1 MTSFI
6 AAVYD
11 LRMSQLASTIDVAGI
26 RAGFPSIDGDRVFLD
41 NPGGTQVHRSVYDA
55 VESYYRESNAN
66 LGGPFVTSKA
76 SDRILEEA
84 RAEAAAFLGAASGS
98 EIVFGA
104 NMTTVT
110 MHASRILCR
119 GLGPGDEILV
129 TGLDHDANV
138 APWMLAA
145 SDRGVTI
152 RQAGIDTESCLVDV
166 DDFASKLSG
175 RTRVAA
181 FGWASNGAGTINDV
195 ARLAA
200 LCREAGALSY
210 IDAVH
215 YAPHGAIDVSA
226 IGCDFLV
233 CSAYKFFGPHVGILY
248 GRSALLE
255 QHRPYKVRPAPDEPP
270 HSWETGTINLEGIAG
285 TAAAI
290 AYLRG
295 LGIDRVA
302 AYERELSARLLE
314 GLEGIAGVTVYG
326 TRDLDRRCP
335 TYAFN
340 VAGKHPAAVS
350 AALADRNIFVWDGN
364 YYALEL
370 MQRLGIDDSGGAV
383 RVGAVHYNTI
393 EEIDAFLEGVAS
405 LAG

>member
-55 VESYYRESNAN
+55 VESYYRDSNAN
-66 LGGPFVTSKA
+66 LGGPFVTSQA
-76 SDRILEEA
+76 SDRILGEA

-104 NMTTVT
+104 NMTTLT

-166 DDFASKLSG
+166 EDFASKLSG

-195 ARLAA
+195 ARLSA
-200 LCREAGALSY
+200 LCREAGAVSY

-226 IGCDFLV
+226 LGCDFLV
-233 CSAYKFFGPHVGILY
+233 CSAYKFFGPHVGVLY
-248 GRSALLE
+248 GRSELLE
-255 QHRPYKVRPAPDEPP
+255 QNRPTHGRRGRSTSRGSRAPPPRSATCASSASTASRPTSASSAP
-270 HSWETGTINLEGIAG
+270 
-285 TAAAI
+285 
-290 AYLRG
+290 
-295 LGIDRVA
+295 
-302 AYERELSARLLE
+302 
-314 GLEGIAGVTVYG
+314 
-326 TRDLDRRCP
+326 
-335 TYAFN
+335 
-340 VAGKHPAAVS
+340 
-350 AALADRNIFVWDGN
+350 
-364 YYALEL
+364 
-370 MQRLGIDDSGGAV
+370 
-383 RVGAVHYNTI
+383 
-393 EEIDAFLEGVAS
+393 AS
-405 LAG
+405 SKGSR